1 MNVKTPSVTSISD
14 EERADGGILH
24 VSQKTKDWEHYGDI
38 AWLEGKVIK
47 VSRCGMKWSW
57 KTREDLSVRVKHQ
70 QPYFFHTSFA
80 STNNWSFSFFF
91 HPEAEGWDQMLLNPR
106 RLLVSHIIPGNLNM
120 DFTDHVLADSCQKSE
135 KIFFK
140 TLLAYWLKYLT
151 YRATEICN
159 HKNILL
165 RTGRRLK
172 DSRVWAH
179 LFSLSIPVFT
189 QTGKTQCC

>member
-1 MNVKTPSVTSISD
+1 MLLAIAVLTLKCRNKRARCSYWCLSSKEGHNSEELIPQTAANSERKTPFQERFLYVFILSCFSVIASTSSNTWHNTHIDCAGLLFYHLTGVNVKAPSVTSISD

-80 STNNWSFSFFF
+80 STNNWNF
-91 HPEAEGWDQMLLNPR
+91 
-106 RLLVSHIIPGNLNM
+106 
-120 DFTDHVLADSCQKSE
+120 
-135 KIFFK
+135 IFFS
-140 TLLAYWLKYLT
+140 
-151 YRATEICN
+151 
-159 HKNILL
+159 IL
-165 RTGRRLK
+165 RLK
-172 DSRVWAH
+172 DGNR
-179 LFSLSIPVFT
+179 
-189 QTGKTQCC
+189 CC